1 MAWPLSSP
9 TELLQV
15 HFPYILKYLAAACSP
30 SSSQADNELSPT
42 DRYSKISQF
51 SQLYLQVRIAL
62 QNQVPRDAIYIFAP
76 VSLHPCKR

>member
-1 MAWPLSSP
+1 MYLSWDLAEHMAWPLSSP

-15 HFPYILKYLAAACSP
+15 HFPYLLKYLAAACSP

-51 SQLYLQVRIAL
+51 PQLYLQVRIAL
-62 QNQVPRDAIYIFAP
+62 QIK
-76 VSLHPCKR
+76 SLVMLFT